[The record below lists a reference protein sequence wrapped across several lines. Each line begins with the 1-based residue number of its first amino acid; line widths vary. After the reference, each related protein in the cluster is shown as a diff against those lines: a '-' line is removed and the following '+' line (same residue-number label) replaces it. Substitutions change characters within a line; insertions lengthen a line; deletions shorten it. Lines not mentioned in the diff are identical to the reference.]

1 VIAAGYDRRNAAAVP
16 GSRSTS
22 ATGPDTAA
30 GRKSRQTPLR
40 SLTRV
45 GVLIES
51 LCGKLFNDVEDM
63 IELFDLI
70 RTVGR
75 HRVVALATLAVVLA
89 ATAGYVAAQTRV
101 YQSTV
106 TVQLSSPDP
115 SFLSQVNSVT
125 PLYAA
130 LLTADQTLG
139 IARGAV
145 HDTPLADI
153 AVRSFPDSPV
163 LKVDARGSS
172 ADGVQRSAAAVVSA
186 LTDRLSIGAA
196 LGVPRV
202 SVAVVDGPSQADTVW
217 PRPALS
223 LAVAGVIG
231 IFLGVAMAWLAD
243 VPRRRRA
250 ALAPA
255 KGPGRPGTG
264 AHRVA
269 KTAAS
274 SRVDRRGRAQGGHSQ
289 PVQAIPAGSPGQAF
303 GITTGQPAATNA
315 QLTPWRPTGFG
326 VLRIVFGVAWGI
338 DAWFKW
344 QPEAVNNF
352 ANYLAGPGAGQSGVV
367 HGSINFWIN
376 VVRID
381 PRVFAHAVAAGET
394 LVAAA
399 LLLGAFSN
407 LTNVLGIL
415 VAVVSWPTAAA
426 FGGPYQAAAGLGAAI
441 VYAPVIVYAL
451 VFVALFLSSAGLYLG
466 LDRRLT
472 PRLGRFGFL
481 ASGGWPPRKPRGV
494 APVPA
499 VSVAN
504 DDSTV
509 AEADAPRGPRFF
521 VTKRFTKR

>member
-1 VIAAGYDRRNAAAVP
+1 M
-16 GSRSTS
+16 
-22 ATGPDTAA
+22 
-30 GRKSRQTPLR
+30 
-40 SLTRV
+40 
-45 GVLIES
+45 GVLVES

-75 HRVVALATLAVVLA
+75 HRVVALATLAVVMA
-89 ATAGYVAAQTRV
+89 ATAGYVAIQNRV

-106 TVQLSSPDP
+106 TVQLSSPEP
-115 SFLSQVNSVT
+115 AFLSQVNSVT

-139 IARGAV
+139 IARRAV

-153 AVRSFPDSPV
+153 SVRTFPDSPV
-163 LKVDARGSS
+163 LKVDARGAS
-172 ADGVQRSAAAVVSA
+172 ADGVQRSAAAVVTA
-186 LTDRLSIGAA
+186 LTDRLSIGAS

-202 SVAVVDGPSQADTVW
+202 AVAVVDGPTQADTVW

-223 LAVAGVIG
+223 LAVAGIIG
-231 IFLGVAMAWLAD
+231 IFLGVAVAWLAD
-243 VPRRRRA
+243 VPRRRRT
-250 ALAPA
+250 ALASSKGRGRAASGASPGAA
-255 KGPGRPGTG
+255 KR
-264 AHRVA
+264 
-269 KTAAS
+269 AAS
-274 SRVDRRGRAQGGHSQ
+274 SRVDGRGRTQGAYPQ
-289 PVQAIPAGSPGQAF
+289 PVHAPAGLLPGQAL
-303 GITTGQPAATNA
+303 GSTTGQTTATSA
-315 QLTPWRPTGFG
+315 QLASWRLNGIG
-326 VLRIVFGVAWGI
+326 VLRIIFGVVWGI

-352 ANYLAGPGAGQSGVV
+352 ANYLAGPGASQSGVV

-376 VVRID
+376 VVKID

-394 LVAAA
+394 LVALA

-451 VFVALFLSSAGLYLG
+451 VFVALFLTSAGTYLG

-481 ASGGWPPRKPRGV
+481 GSGGWPPRRPRGV
-494 APVPA
+494 APVPV
-499 VSVAN
+499 VSLAD

-509 AEADAPRGPRFF
+509 AVADAPRAPRFF